1 VKKIKITLCL
11 WVAINL
17 SACVNIKSYFPDKE
31 KDYQFTTEIPELQI
45 PEDLSNSKIHY
56 ASTIRPSQ
64 PSVISPIIPD
74 AAENEL
80 ADNGEENTEILVELV
95 EYSGGTTRIRIED
108 SIERTWRVVGKALSR
123 NAIEII
129 NRNEYESFYSVQYD
143 PDFKK
148 FEDGSLWDEVL
159 FIFGSDP
166 AKEQEYKIRLAENG
180 LLTEVIVL
188 DKEDQPL
195 SKGGGLKLLHLL
207 YKTIKED
214 LNNTN

>member
-1 VKKIKITLCL
+1 VKKIKIIFCL
-11 WVAINL
+11 LLAINL

-45 PEDLSNSKIHY
+45 PEDLSNNRIHY
-56 ASTIRPSQ
+56 GSTIRPSQ
-64 PSVISPIIPD
+64 PSIISPVIPH
-74 AAENEL
+74 ASENKVV
-80 ADNGEENTEILVELV
+80 DNEEEKSEILVELV

-123 NAIEII
+123 NAIEIT
-129 NRNEYESFYSVQYD
+129 NRNEFESYYSVQYD

-180 LLTEVIVL
+180 ALTEVIVL
-188 DKEDQPL
+188 DKEDLPL
-195 SKGGGLKLLHLL
+195 SRGGGLKLLNLL
-207 YKTIKED
+207 YKTIKDD
-214 LNNTN
+214 LNNTK

>member
-1 VKKIKITLCL
+1 L
-11 WVAINL
+11 VAINL
-17 SACVNIKSYFPDKE
+17 SACANIKSYFPDKE

-45 PEDLSNSKIHY
+45 PEDLSNSNINY
-56 ASTIRPSQ
+56 GSTIRPSE
-64 PSVISPIIPD
+64 PSVITPIIPQ
-74 AAENEL
+74 AAETEV
-80 ADNGEENTEILVELV
+80 ADNTEEKTEILVELV

-129 NRNEYESFYSVQYD
+129 NRNEYESYYSVQYD

-148 FEDGSLWDEVL
+148 IEDGSLWDEVL

-180 LLTEVIVL
+180 TLTEVIVL
-188 DKEDQPL
+188 DKENQPL
-195 SKGGGLKLLHLL
+195 SSGGGLKLLNLL

-214 LNNTN
+214 LKNTN

>member
-11 WVAINL
+11 LGAINL

-45 PEDLSNSKIHY
+45 PEDLSNSNIHY
-56 ASTIRPSQ
+56 GSTIRPSE
-64 PSVISPIIPD
+64 PSVISPIVPHIS
-74 AAENEL
+74 ENEVD
-80 ADNGEENTEILVELV
+80 DNGEEKTEILVELV
-95 EYSGGTTRIRIED
+95 EYLGGTTRIRVED
-108 SIERTWRVVGKALSR
+108 SIARTWRVVGKALSR
-123 NAIEII
+123 NAIEIT
-129 NRNEYESFYSVQYD
+129 NRNEYESYYSVQYD

-180 LLTEVIVL
+180 ALTEVIVL
-188 DKEDQPL
+188 DKDDLPL
-195 SKGGGLKLLHLL
+195 SRGGGLKLLNLL